1 MPFEDT
7 EILEF
12 HQFKKSDQVAFII
25 YADLECIIQ
34 KVYVCKNNPENLS
47 TTKLTEHI
55 PSDFS
60 MSTLSSFRSI
70 ENIHDAHRSK
80 DCMKKFCEFL
90 REHVMK
96 IINFK
101 KKKNEVINKKA
112 KPENAKICYICKQKF
127 ENKYLKDK
135 FEIFV
140 IIYENT
146 EVLRIAY
153 II

>member
-7 EILEF
+7 ELLES

-34 KVYVCKNNPENLS
+34 EVDVCKNNPEDLF
-47 TTKLTEHI
+47 TTKLSEHI
-55 PSDFS
+55 PSGFW

-70 ENIHDAHRSK
+70 ENIHDAYRGK

-101 KKKNEVINKKA
+101 KKKMKLLTK
-112 KPENAKICYICKQKF
+112 KQK
-127 ENKYLKDK
+127 LKMQK
-135 FEIFV
+135 SVIFV
-140 IIYENT
+140 KKNLKIYIWKIS
-146 EVLRIAY
+146 LRSLSLYRTI
-153 II
+153 